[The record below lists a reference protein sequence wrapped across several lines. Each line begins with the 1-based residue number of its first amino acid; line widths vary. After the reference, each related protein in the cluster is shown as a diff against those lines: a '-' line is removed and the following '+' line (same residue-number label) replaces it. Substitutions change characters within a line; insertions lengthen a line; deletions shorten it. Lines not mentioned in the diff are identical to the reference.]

1 MAKSRRRK
9 RRTARTTSSDPSTAP
24 VRLHKFLAA
33 CGVASRRDS
42 ERLIREGRIAVNGRV
57 ISVPGASVVPSRDT
71 VRVDGRRVR
80 CEARRV
86 YYLLHKPRGYITTS
100 SDPEG
105 RPTVL
110 DLLPRVRERIYPV
123 GRLDWNSEGLLI
135 LTNDGDLAHH
145 LTHPGQHI
153 PKVYRLK
160 VKGIVREPALES
172 IRRGIVLDGRRTSPA
187 RVRRLGSRTNSWI
200 EITLHEGRRNQI
212 RRMFQRLGHPVQKLR
227 RVAIG
232 PISDRGLAP
241 GRSRELTVD
250 EIRQLKRKT

>member
-1 MAKSRRRK
+1 MAKTSRGK
-9 RRTARTTSSDPSTAP
+9 RRTVRTTSSDPSDTP
-24 VRLHKFLAA
+24 VRLQKFLAA

-42 ERLIREGRIAVNGRV
+42 ERLIREGRIEVNGRV
-57 ISVPGASVVPSRDT
+57 VSMPGTSVIPLRDT

-80 CEARRV
+80 QETRRV

-145 LTHPGQHI
+145 LTHPSGHI
-153 PKVYRLK
+153 PKVYRVK
-160 VKGIVREPALES
+160 VKGVVGEPALVS
-172 IRRGIVLDGRRTSPA
+172 IRRGIVLDRRRTRPV
-187 RVRRLGSRTNSWI
+187 RVKRVASRTNSWI

-212 RRMFQRLGHPVQKLR
+212 RRMFQRIGHPVQKLR

-241 GRSRELTVD
+241 GRSRELTED
-250 EIRQLKRKT
+250 EIRLLKRKP

>member
-1 MAKSRRRK
+1 MAKTSRGK
-9 RRTARTTSSDPSTAP
+9 RRTVRTTSSDPSDTP
-24 VRLHKFLAA
+24 VRLQKFLAA

-42 ERLIREGRIAVNGRV
+42 ERLIQEGRIKVNGRV
-57 ISVPGASVVPSRDT
+57 VSMPGTSVIPLRDT

-80 CEARRV
+80 QETRRV

-145 LTHPGQHI
+145 LTHPSGHI
-153 PKVYRLK
+153 PKVYRVK
-160 VKGIVREPALES
+160 VKGVVGEPALVS
-172 IRRGIVLDGRRTSPA
+172 IRRGIVLDRRRTRPV
-187 RVRRLGSRTNSWI
+187 RVKRVASRTNSWI

-212 RRMFQRLGHPVQKLR
+212 RRMFQRIGHPVQKLR

-241 GRSRELTVD
+241 GRSRELTED
-250 EIRQLKRKT
+250 EIRLLKRKP

>member
-1 MAKSRRRK
+1 MAKPPRK
-9 RRTARTTSSDPSTAP
+9 KHKTVRTTPSDPSDAP
-24 VRLHKFLAA
+24 VRLQKFLAT
-33 CGVASRRDS
+33 CGIASRRDS
-42 ERLIREGRIAVNGRV
+42 ERMIREGRIAVNGHVVR
-57 ISVPGASVVPSRDT
+57 VPGTSVVPLRDT

-80 CEARRV
+80 QETRRV

-135 LTNDGDLAHH
+135 LTNDGDLAQH
-145 LTHPGQHI
+145 LTHPSGHI
-153 PKVYRLK
+153 PKVYRVK
-160 VKGIVREPALES
+160 VKGVVGEPALVR
-172 IRRGIVLDGRRTSPA
+172 IRRGVVLDRRRTQPA
-187 RVRRLGSRTNSWI
+187 RVRRVASRTNSWI

-212 RRMFQRLGHPVQKLR
+212 RRMFQRVGHPVQKLR

-241 GRSRELTVD
+241 GHVRELTED
-250 EIRQLKRKT
+250 EVRQLKRKP